1 MEYELQ
7 KIKEELKTKDGEVKI
22 LRAILKKNP
31 EKQKLFE
38 LENELTEHNEM
49 KEEIMVKNNEI
60 SILKNN
66 LKRTEEQRITEVESF
81 KNKLNNSEKHFHKA
95 LRKKDE
101 IIENLEKEIDL
112 KHFHKTSE
120 LLSQL
125 TVQNSELNKTKKELN
140 ARDDEILALKSNL
153 KPTENQRISEMQHL
167 MDQLKNSEEI
177 LQNELKK
184 KTEIIENLEKEIEL
198 KVFNKTAELSSRLKL
213 QNLEHNEM
221 KEKIMVNNNE
231 ISILKNNL
239 KRTEEQRITEVEFL
253 ENKLKNSEEQFQKQL
268 SEKNEIIENLEK
280 EIELKADR
288 HIKFQGNVEITLS
301 NKQLELSVIKLSQTN
316 ESAIVTPLSSNI
328 PTSLK
333 LKQELTSQSGKKRRL
348 TKNNSSFSL
357 SDTEKENPAKCFKR
371 RALGTISSS
380 FKEKNALTSTNKSD
394 LNLNSSMK
402 ENLLNFRLLNESNT
416 DPQPATAPENTNKIN
431 EERQERSC
439 IIF

>member
-7 KIKEELKTKDGEVKI
+7 KIKEELKT
-22 LRAILKKNP
+22 
-31 EKQKLFE
+31 
-38 LENELTEHNEM
+38 M
-49 KEEIMVKNNEI
+49 Y
-60 SILKNN
+60 SILKSN

-153 KPTENQRISEMQHL
+153 KPTENQSISEMQHL

-198 KVFNKTAELSSRLKL
+198 KVFNKTAELSSQLKL

-221 KEKIMVNNNE
+221 KEEIMVNNNE
-231 ISILKNNL
+231 ISILKSNL

-316 ESAIVTPLSSNI
+316 E

-333 LKQELTSQSGKKRRL
+333 LKQELTSQSGKKRKL

-357 SDTEKENPAKCFKR
+357 SDTENENPAKCFKR